1 MSIIQ
6 KPNQKAMIQK
16 DEFKTSFTPIAD
28 TTVEI
33 LILGSMPSEKSL
45 LEQEYYAH
53 PQNRFWR
60 ILAALTN
67 VPLPSRYSDKIQLLK
82 DNNIAVW
89 DVVHHA
95 KRIGSL
101 DSAIEQESPN
111 DIESFLEHHRTIKTI
126 GFNGKKSEALFDKY
140 FNRKNHI
147 RYISLPST
155 SPANA
160 GIGFEALCERWK
172 LLLT

>member
-1 MSIIQ
+1 MN
-6 KPNQKAMIQK
+6 KK
-16 DEFKTSFTPIAD
+16 DEFKTSFAPIAG
-28 TTVEI
+28 TNVEI

-45 LEQEYYAH
+45 MEQEYYAH

-60 ILAALTN
+60 VLATVTN
-67 VPLPSRYSDKIQLLK
+67 VPLPTRYSDKIQLLK
-82 DNNIAVW
+82 EKNFAVW
-89 DVVHHA
+89 DVVHRA
-95 KRIGSL
+95 KRVGSL

-111 DIESFLEHHRTIKTI
+111 DIEWFVENHRTIKTI

-140 FNRKNHI
+140 FDRKNHI

-160 GIGFEALCERWK
+160 GISFEALCERWK